1 MIRPLLGLLLISHQ
15 DRRRD
20 AHRLFNIGFQQDPVN
35 KSGTDETKSSPDGVR
50 SDSTRPRDLIEKR
63 CYETIDPQ
71 PRSLVQ
77 GDLSAVPSGFIDAE
91 RKFECGVAFFAC
103 NERFTSGF
111 NRFAKVEE
119 LSLDRFQ

>member
-1 MIRPLLGLLLISHQ
+1 MIGRQ
-15 DRRRD
+15 DRQRD
-20 AHRLFNIGFQQDPVN
+20 ADRLFNIGFQQEPVN
-35 KSGTDETKSSPDGVR
+35 KRGTDETKSSSDGVR
-50 SDSTRPRDLIEKR
+50 SEPTRPRRLLVKR

-71 PRSLVQ
+71 ARALVQ

-91 RKFECGVAFFAC
+91 GKFECGVAFFAC